1 MILHRLKGSHYYH
14 PVLMVDVWV
23 GEQGCPTLYACLL
36 HSPHKFT
43 SLRWRTA
50 GNRPIL
56 RATIVLADPYC
67 RFTVFA
73 TSRMHLQ
80 WISGGFSNL
89 QLDIVG
95 LYAIRNS
102 NLKTITRL
110 TVFPNSLAILGES
123 SVLANAQV
131 ASLSLFFLLPRLIP
145 APQALIR
152 TARPERLTPS
162 TGRVMGTLSGN
173 YRDHV
178 NAIAALLHDDKKLD
192 AYSVRFAR
200 ITRRDTRSDTKNG
213 GAHSDKH
220 EHKNTF
226 PPQVTARTR
235 SPLTFLSVLGCI
247 MSLALLV
254 LSIVK
259 RDGMALLAT
268 ILLSLLATVIG
279 IGSRWSLE
287 LRKRSATRDVLDS
300 DVVIAY
306 PKGSFLIV
314 KCSEEIQRELYF
326 GQEECHYKVG
336 ATTYRVLSLVTTL
349 MLMFG
354 VIFLGN
360 ASLVLQT
367 SFAGAYLILNAA
379 YWTVAALP
387 SQWYWDL
394 SYFKF
399 ELIERP
405 EKNPNFTEALWT
417 AIALTRSTEWVI
429 NGRIAPMNSA
439 WRQWL
444 DIAGQIAAT
453 GDAGQKHDKGRVIL
467 PKWDFQGKLTELIK
481 KEKEAQL
488 NKRNYPTEFSGEE
501 LFSV

>member
-1 MILHRLKGSHYYH
+1 MRLH
-14 PVLMVDVWV
+14 
-23 GEQGCPTLYACLL
+23 
-36 HSPHKFT
+36 
-43 SLRWRTA
+43 
-50 GNRPIL
+50 
-56 RATIVLADPYC
+56 
-67 RFTVFA
+67 
-73 TSRMHLQ
+73 
-80 WISGGFSNL
+80 WISGGFNNL
-89 QLDIVG
+89 RLDIVG
-95 LYAIRNS
+95 LYAIRNPF
-102 NLKTITRL
+102 LKTVTRL
-110 TVFPNSLAILGES
+110 TTLPNSLAILGES

-173 YRDHV
+173 FRDHV
-178 NAIAALLHDDKKLD
+178 NPIAALLHDDKKLD

-200 ITRRDTRSDTKNG
+200 ITRRDPRSDTKNG
-213 GAHSDKH
+213 EDRH
-220 EHKNTF
+220 EHKSNL
-226 PPQVTARTR
+226 PSQVTARTR
-235 SPLTFLSVLGCI
+235 SPLTFLSALGCI

-259 RDGMALLAT
+259 RDGMALVAT

-287 LRKRSATRDVLDS
+287 LRQRKATRDVLDS

-326 GQEECHYKVG
+326 GQEECHYQVG
-336 ATTYRVLSLVTTL
+336 ATAYRVLSLVTTL

-360 ASLVLQT
+360 ASLVLQI
-367 SFAGAYLILNAA
+367 SFAAAYLILNAA

-387 SQWYWDL
+387 CQWNWDL
-394 SYFKF
+394 SSFKF
-399 ELIERP
+399 ELVELCRS

-429 NGRIAPMNSA
+429 NGQIAPMNSA

-444 DIAGQIAAT
+444 DVAAQVAAT
-453 GDAGQKHDKGRVIL
+453 GDAGKKDEKGRVIL
-467 PKWDFQGKLTELIK
+467 PTWDFQGKLTDLIK
-481 KEKEAQL
+481 KEKDAQL
-488 NKRNYPTEFSGEE
+488 KRRNYPTEEVSGE
-501 LFSV
+501 LSLSV

>member
-1 MILHRLKGSHYYH
+1 MSVCTQFRN
-14 PVLMVDVWV
+14 PVL
-23 GEQGCPTLYACLL
+23 
-36 HSPHKFT
+36 
-43 SLRWRTA
+43 R
-50 GNRPIL
+50 
-56 RATIVLADPYC
+56 IV
-67 RFTVFA
+67 
-73 TSRMHLQ
+73 
-80 WISGGFSNL
+80 
-89 QLDIVG
+89 
-95 LYAIRNS
+95 
-102 NLKTITRL
+102 TRL
-110 TVFPNSLAILGES
+110 TALQNSLAILGES

-173 YRDHV
+173 FRDHV
-178 NAIAALLHDDKKLD
+178 NPIASLLHDDKNLD

-200 ITRRDTRSDTKNG
+200 ITRRDPRSDMKNG
-213 GAHSDKH
+213 EGHSDRH
-220 EHKNTF
+220 EHKHIL

-247 MSLALLV
+247 MSLALLA
-254 LSIVK
+254 LSIVEK
-259 RDGMALLAT
+259 DGMALLAT

-287 LRKRSATRDVLDS
+287 LMKRRATRDVLDS

-326 GQEECHYKVG
+326 GQEECHYEVG
-336 ATTYRVLSLVTTL
+336 ATAYRVLSLITTL

-367 SFAGAYLILNAA
+367 SFAAAYLILNAA

-387 SQWYWDL
+387 PQWNWDL
-394 SYFKF
+394 SSFKF
-399 ELIERP
+399 ELIELGRS
-405 EKNPNFTEALWT
+405 EKKPNFTEALWT

-429 NGRIAPMNSA
+429 NGQIAPMNSA

-444 DIAGQIAAT
+444 DIAGQVAAT
-453 GDAGQKHDKGRVIL
+453 ADAKKDDKGRVVL
-467 PKWDFQGKLTELIK
+467 TEWDCQGKLTDLIK
-481 KEKEAQL
+481 KEKDAQL
-488 NKRNYPTEFSGEE
+488 ERRNYPMEVSGEVS
-501 LFSV
+501 FSV

>member
-1 MILHRLKGSHYYH
+1 MSVCTQFAIHFPK
-14 PVLMVDVWV
+14 
-23 GEQGCPTLYACLL
+23 
-36 HSPHKFT
+36 T
-43 SLRWRTA
+43 S
-50 GNRPIL
+50 
-56 RATIVLADPYC
+56 
-67 RFTVFA
+67 
-73 TSRMHLQ
+73 
-80 WISGGFSNL
+80 
-89 QLDIVG
+89 
-95 LYAIRNS
+95 AI
-102 NLKTITRL
+102 L
-110 TVFPNSLAILGES
+110 TVLPNSLAILGES

-173 YRDHV
+173 FRDHV
-178 NAIAALLHDDKKLD
+178 NPIAALLHDDKKLN

-200 ITRRDTRSDTKNG
+200 ITRRDPGSDTNNG
-213 GAHSDKH
+213 DDKH
-220 EHKNTF
+220 EHKNKF
-226 PPQVTARTR
+226 QQQVTARTR

-259 RDGMALLAT
+259 KDGMALLAT

-287 LRKRSATRDVLDS
+287 LRKRIATRDVLDS

-326 GQEECHYKVG
+326 GQEECHYQVG
-336 ATTYRVLSLVTTL
+336 TTAYRVLSLITTL

-360 ASLVLQT
+360 SSLVLQT
-367 SFAGAYLILNAA
+367 SFAAAYLILNAA

-387 SQWYWDL
+387 PQWNWDL
-394 SYFKF
+394 SSFKF
-399 ELIERP
+399 ELIELY
-405 EKNPNFTEALWT
+405 KSDTKPNFTEALWI

-429 NGRIAPMNSA
+429 NGQIAPMNSA

-453 GDAGQKHDKGRVIL
+453 GDAGKQDDKGRIIL
-467 PKWDFQGKLTELIK
+467 PKWDFQEKLTDLIK
-481 KEKEAQL
+481 KEKDAQL
-488 NKRNYPTEFSGEE
+488 KRRNYQTEVRGGESY
-501 LFSV
+501 SV